1 MIQIF
6 LLNLLYPEQYKQIMF
21 KKYIKQDIQP
31 KITLPLED
39 ILFIFKTDKHD
50 PRELVIRTTCPSFKP
65 RIAASTGCI
74 NNCS

>member
-6 LLNLLYPEQYKQIMF
+6 LLNLLYPEQYKQIMY

-39 ILFIFKTDKHD
+39 ILFIFKTDTHLKKLIHYFINK
-50 PRELVIRTTCPSFKP
+50 VI
-65 RIAASTGCI
+65 
-74 NNCS
+74 

>member
-39 ILFIFKTDKHD
+39 ILFIFKTDTNLKKLIHYFINK
-50 PRELVIRTTCPSFKP
+50 VI
-65 RIAASTGCI
+65 
-74 NNCS
+74 

>member
-6 LLNLLYPEQYKQIMF
+6 LLNLLYPEKYKQIMY

-39 ILFIFKTDKHD
+39 ILFIFKTDTHLKKLIHYFINK
-50 PRELVIRTTCPSFKP
+50 VI
-65 RIAASTGCI
+65 
-74 NNCS
+74 